1 MSSSCFWSASSNSH
15 DNTLY
20 FRGLLRV
27 RVVIPDA
34 VSSFRNNIPPSALVD
49 MVLSSTGTSPY
60 VAGND
65 NSASRLRSHLK
76 TLPMQRLI
84 MTEKNVDETEEY
96 GGDATLVP
104 MSSVP
109 HIIYLGS
116 FRGGDVLFTR
126 GPHSP
131 RDGQDYRFLR
141 WEIRVRCLHPHVCTI
156 LSFIP
161 TIPMNSIE
169 IWKSEFGL
177 SSPKRPTPPCFLF
190 TFFISQIHESS
201 KHKNSFLFRS
211 DT

>member
-34 VSSFRNNIPPSALVD
+34 VSSFRNNRPPSALVD

-109 HIIYLGS
+109 HIIN
-116 FRGGDVLFTR
+116 
-126 GPHSP
+126 
-131 RDGQDYRFLR
+131 
-141 WEIRVRCLHPHVCTI
+141 
-156 LSFIP
+156 LSWFV
-161 TIPMNSIE
+161 S
-169 IWKSEFGL
+169 W
-177 SSPKRPTPPCFLF
+177 R
-190 TFFISQIHESS
+190 
-201 KHKNSFLFRS
+201 
-211 DT
+211 